1 MHHRKRTNVIIY
13 LTKALNFQRTGV
25 KMDIM
30 CDRIKSMKANEEL
43 VNTFGKMTQV
53 INQQMNQIDAVK
65 MA

>member
-1 MHHRKRTNVIIY
+1 
-13 LTKALNFQRTGV
+13 
-25 KMDIM
+25 MDIM